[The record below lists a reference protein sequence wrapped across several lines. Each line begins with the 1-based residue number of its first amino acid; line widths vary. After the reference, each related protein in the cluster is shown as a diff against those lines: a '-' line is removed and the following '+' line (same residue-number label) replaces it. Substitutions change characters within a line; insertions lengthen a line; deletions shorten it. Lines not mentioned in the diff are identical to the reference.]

1 MWISLWS
8 QYFYGISF
16 TIIINFGC
24 GRIVN
29 DSPKNSGEI
38 LFRKTF
44 FYSLVPKYFFNYIF
58 LQFVIYG
65 GYCIFIALLL
75 LVLFLVRESHRGW
88 GNYFHRLSE
97 QGFWQSDKPGKEDDV
112 ECRQSS
118 LAGAIEATK

>member
-1 MWISLWS
+1 MALALQSLLTLVVVELLMIPPKT
-8 QYFYGISF
+8 QVKYYFAKYLSIF
-16 TIIINFGC
+16 LIIF
-24 GRIVN
+24 
-29 DSPKNSGEI
+29 S
-38 LFRKTF
+38 
-44 FYSLVPKYFFNYIF
+44 